1 YSRERC
7 VLLQAAFWLGS
18 GAAVGAG
25 LAVLLFHQ
33 MAGVRAAAQPLLGL
47 ILWFVASRFA
57 LDAWRN
63 RSKYR

>member
-1 YSRERC
+1 